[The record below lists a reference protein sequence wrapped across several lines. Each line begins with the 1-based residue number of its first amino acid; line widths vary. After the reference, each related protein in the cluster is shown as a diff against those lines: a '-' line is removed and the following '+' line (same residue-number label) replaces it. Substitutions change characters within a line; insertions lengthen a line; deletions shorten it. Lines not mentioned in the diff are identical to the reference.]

1 MRLAGRQ
8 VWRATR
14 GEACLGTGKAARFS
28 ALVPSTA
35 RFDRLLL
42 VAKTILSLPKPVEDA
57 ILGSKSPGIWPMS
70 DKVSEA
76 IAKGCLH

>member
-1 MRLAGRQ
+1 MPRHGQSGAVQRSGSVNR
-8 VWRATR
+8 
-14 GEACLGTGKAARFS
+14 
-28 ALVPSTA
+28 

-57 ILGSKSPGIWPMS
+57 ILGSKSPGIWRML
-70 DKVSEA
+70 DKVLEA